1 MLFPQVSML
10 NVYTTNSSV
19 ILIGILIGILIIM
32 IAIFTSS
39 YVIITPQVYT
49 LRNAH
54 QQICTCSTLVRRSYI
69 IT

>member
-32 IAIFTSS
+32 IAIFTSC
-39 YVIITPQVYT
+39 YVIITLQVYT
-49 LRNAH
+49 LSSA
-54 QQICTCSTLVRRSYI
+54 
-69 IT
+69 